1 MTTQGATRIPLLR
14 HAKIALY
21 SLFFAEFA
29 CLAWS
34 SAVPPVSPLT
44 TPGHFANFK
53 EAIDK
58 GTGGEGTVIMVQP
71 GEHRWDN
78 FLEVGQQVD
87 IRGSAGAV
95 LPGTLW
101 MKRGSRGN
109 IGDLEMVKESGSC
122 IIFEGGQWN
131 IDSCR
136 MCCSRWAVLWSRC
149 ESEVSIKN
157 SFLGGVEEGPG
168 YCVNCQDHARVS
180 VEGCHLERRCVTFEI
195 STRRFENAKFCLRA
209 LANSLAYMFLT
220 MSLDFLVYSRAC
232 TFAPMRYVYFSSGT
246 ATVVVVAHTTVL
258 HLLRGPSSCFK
269 QVLMKKPSSQST

>member
-1 MTTQGATRIPLLR
+1 VMRRAAVALRCLVFTQCAFT
-14 HAKIALY
+14 A
-21 SLFFAEFA
+21 F
-29 CLAWS
+29 S

-136 MCCSRWAVLWSRC
+136 MCCSRWAVLWCRC

-180 VEGCHLERRCVTFEI
+180 VEGCHLERRCNQY
-195 STRRFENAKFCLRA
+195 ENFC
-209 LANSLAYMFLT
+209 
-220 MSLDFLVYSRAC
+220 AC
-232 TFAPMRYVYFSSGT
+232 HYE
-246 ATVVVVAHTTVL
+246 
-258 HLLRGPSSCFK
+258 
-269 QVLMKKPSSQST
+269 